1 MTSHATNFIAQ
12 FGKAGLAHDAGSAS
26 GLGQRGAA
34 LCSLAKLH
42 LPVPPGF
49 VLNAAACRAIAS
61 NDAVLVAEIRD
72 QISTG
77 LAGISSETG
86 CFLGDQK
93 NLLLLSVRPSAPAAL
108 PGTLEAVL
116 NLGINDETVE
126 GLGKTAG
133 DHAFAHECYRR
144 LIQNYAHVVMGDDP
158 AAFEDLLSLYIEESG
173 YVSARELKAAD
184 AAELTQR
191 FKAQVES
198 SNDRIFP
205 QNVHDQLWTTIV
217 ALVRGWNGPRAK
229 TQRKIHGVTEDAG
242 LAIVVQAMVFG
253 NQSEKSGAGRASS
266 RHPQTGQ
273 KLIQG
278 EYLNDAQGPDL
289 DARLGQSWALAG
301 PSPSLQVGLPAAFA
315 GLQSALDAI
324 ENELADAVEVDFT
337 TAQGALWLLDVRP
350 ARRNTA
356 ANLKIITDLVA
367 QQRISENQALM
378 RIDPFGLDQLLHS
391 TLDPM
396 AKREVLAQGL
406 GASPGAASGMIIF
419 DAAEARTLV
428 GQGHHVI
435 LVRTETAPEDI
446 KGLHVADGVLTT
458 RGGMTS
464 HAAVI
469 ARGMGKPCVS
479 GASSLKIDVIEGL
492 LKAPGMTL
500 RRGDIITIDGSS
512 GQILKGEVAVLKPT
526 LSGDFAT
533 VLGWADHVRRL
544 AVRANA
550 ETAHDAKIALDF
562 GAEGIGLSRT
572 EHMFFEGDRI
582 IAMREMIVADTEK
595 ERRAALAKI
604 LPMLRADF
612 EELFI
617 IMAGRPV
624 TIRLLDPPLHEFLPS
639 QDDEIEALA
648 KVLKAEP
655 AAFRRRVLEL
665 REQNPMLGHR
675 GVRLLLSYPEITDMQ
690 ARAIFEAAAMA
701 AQKTGRA
708 PIAEIMVPLVASRA
722 ELNAVRVRID
732 AVAKDVARETNQQL
746 FYLVGTMIELP
757 RAALK
762 AADIAEAAEFFSF
775 GTNDLTQTT
784 YGISRDDSAR
794 FLGEYTTRQIFPR
807 DPFVSLD
814 LEGVGELISLAVERG
829 RQGRKDLQ
837 LGICGEHGGDP
848 DSINF
853 FEAVG
858 LDYISCSPFR
868 VPIARLAAAQSR
880 LRLLDNKL

>member
-1 MTSHATNFIAQ
+1 MKTKATNFVAL
-12 FGKAGLAHDAGSAS
+12 FGKAGAS
-26 GLGQRGAA
+26 GENLSTAALGQRGAA
-34 LCSLAKLH
+34 LCSLAELK

-49 VLNAAACRAIAS
+49 VLNTECCRAIAAGD
-61 NDAVLVAEIRD
+61 DATIAAIKS
-72 QISTG
+72 QIQDG
-77 LAGISSETG
+77 LAAITKETG
-86 CFLGDQK
+86 CALGDPK
-93 NLLLLSVRPSAPAAL
+93 NLLLLSVRPSTPAAL

-116 NLGINDETVE
+116 NLGLNDQTVE
-126 GLGKTAG
+126 GLGRSAG
-133 DHAFAHECYRR
+133 DHAFAHECYQRF
-144 LIQNYAHVVMGDDP
+144 IQNYAHVVMGDDP
-158 AAFEDLLSLYIEESG
+158 AAFEDLFSLFIEERG
-173 YVSARELKAAD
+173 YVSSREIKASD
-184 AAELTQR
+184 GPELTQR
-191 FKAQVES
+191 FKAQIES
-198 SNDRIFP
+198 SNDRQFP
-205 QNVHDQLWTTIV
+205 QNVDEQLWNTIT

-229 TQRKIHGVTEDAG
+229 TQRKLHGVKEDASF
-242 LAIVVQAMVFG
+242 AVIIEAMVFG
-253 NQSEKSGAGRASS
+253 NQTEVSGVGHAAS
-266 RHPQTGQ
+266 RHPQTGEKQ
-273 KLIQG
+273 LQG
-278 EYLNDAQGPDL
+278 EFLETAQGPDL
-289 DARLGQSWALAG
+289 DARLRQSMILSNQTLDAATALTPAFVD
-301 PSPSLQVGLPAAFA
+301 LQK
-315 GLQSALDAI
+315 ALDI
-324 ENELADAVEVDFT
+324 LELALTDAVEVDFT
-337 TAQGALWLLDVRP
+337 IAQGALWLLDVR
-350 ARRNTA
+350 AAKRTAA

-367 QQRISENQALM
+367 QNRITENEALL
-378 RIDPFGLDQLLHS
+378 RIDPFGLDQLLHA
-391 TLDPM
+391 TLDPS
-396 AKREVLAQGL
+396 AKREVIAQGL
-406 GASPGAASGMIIF
+406 GASPGAACGMIIF

-479 GASSLKIDVIEGL
+479 GASSLKIDSKQGL

-500 RRGDIITIDGSS
+500 KKGDVITIDGSS
-512 GQILKGEVAVLKPT
+512 GQILKGEVAVLKPS

-533 VLGWADHVRRL
+533 VLGWADKARRMQ
-544 AVRANA
+544 VRANA
-550 ETAHDAKIALDF
+550 ETAHDAKIARDF
-562 GAEGIGLSRT
+562 GAQGIGLSRT

-612 EELFI
+612 EELFT
-617 IMAGRPV
+617 IMPGMPV

-655 AAFRRRVLEL
+655 SAFRRRVMEL

-690 ARAIFEAAAMA
+690 ARAIFEAAAA
-701 AQKTGRA
+701 VTLKTGKA
-708 PIAEIMVPLVASRA
+708 PIAEIMVPLVAARA
-722 ELNAVRVRID
+722 ELAAVRARID
-732 AVAKDVARETNQQL
+732 AVAREVSQETKQNL
-746 FYLVGTMIELP
+746 AYMVGTMIELP

-762 AADIAEAAEFFSF
+762 AADIAEVADFFSF

-794 FLGEYTTRQIFPR
+794 FIGEYTTRQIFPR

-814 LEGVGELISLAVERG
+814 VEGVGELIKLAVERG
-829 RQGRKDLQ
+829 RRGRQTLQ

-848 DSINF
+848 DSIAF
-853 FEAVG
+853 FEAAG

-868 VPIARLAAAQSR
+868 VPIARLAAAQAS
-880 LRLLDNKL
+880 LRNSNKLH